1 MTIYA
6 ATTNQGKLRE
16 FSECAGEQGVEV
28 LALPGIE
35 GMPEPVED
43 AATFE
48 GNAELKAVGY
58 SRLALASG
66 KTGLLVFADDSG
78 LEVDALGGQPGVR
91 SARFADDLGL
101 GGSGSRSGA
110 NAHLSDDESP
120 QRASSLGTP
129 IAVAKMGHPDSWPG
143 LSKDERNNRA
153 VLSLLR
159 DLPTSLDADG
169 GLTLDNRGAR
179 FVCVLVLAR
188 DGEVV
193 LRARG
198 EVEGQILDAPRG
210 TDGFGYDPLF
220 LVSEL
225 GKTLAETTREEKW
238 RVSHRG
244 NAFRE
249 LLRGLLDVPP
259 RPAS

>member
-16 FSECAGEQGVEV
+16 FRECAGEQGVEV

-35 GMPEPVED
+35 QMPEPVED
-43 AATFE
+43 AATFM
-48 GNAELKAVGY
+48 GNAELKAVAY
-58 SRLALASG
+58 SCAAMAVGMRGAM
-66 KTGLLVFADDSG
+66 VFADDSG
-78 LEVDALGGQPGVR
+78 LEVEALGGQPGVR
-91 SARFADDLGL
+91 SARFADDLGFEV
-101 GGSGSRSGA
+101 GA
-110 NAHLSDDESP
+110 
-120 QRASSLGTP
+120 GT
-129 IAVAKMGHPDSWPG
+129 
-143 LSKDERNNRA
+143 KDERNNRA
-153 VLSLLR
+153 VVSLLR
-159 DLPTSLDADG
+159 DLPEALEADG

-179 FVCVLVLAR
+179 FVCALVLAK

-193 LRARG
+193 LRAEG
-198 EVEGQILDAPRG
+198 EVEGEILDAPRG

-220 LVSEL
+220 LVPEL

-249 LLRGLLDVPP
+249 LLRKV
-259 RPAS
+259 AAVK

>member
-6 ATTNQGKLRE
+6 ATTNEGKLRE

-35 GMPEPVED
+35 TMPEPVED
-43 AATFE
+43 AATFM
-48 GNAELKAVGY
+48 GNAELKAVAY
-58 SRLALASG
+58 SRLAA
-66 KTGLLVFADDSG
+66 GLMVFADDSG
-78 LEVDALGGQPGVR
+78 LEVEALGGQPGVR
-91 SARFADDLGL
+91 SARFADDLGFEV
-101 GGSGSRSGA
+101 GQG
-110 NAHLSDDESP
+110 
-120 QRASSLGTP
+120 
-129 IAVAKMGHPDSWPG
+129 
-143 LSKDERNNRA
+143 SKDERNNRA

-159 DLPTSLDADG
+159 DLPQALEADG

-179 FVCVLVLAR
+179 FVCALVLAK

-193 LRARG
+193 LRAEG
-198 EVEGQILDAPRG
+198 EVEGVVLEEAKG

-220 LVSEL
+220 LVPGM
-225 GKTLAETTREEKW
+225 GKTLAEMSPEEKW

-249 LLRGLLDVPP
+249 LLRQLKDFEQSG
-259 RPAS
+259 R

>member
-16 FSECAGEQGVEV
+16 FAECAGEQGVEV

-35 GMPEPVED
+35 TMQEPVED

-48 GNAELKAVGY
+48 GNAEKKAVAY
-58 SRLALASG
+58 SKL
-66 KTGLLVFADDSG
+66 TPGLMVFADDSG

-91 SARFADDLGL
+91 SARFADDLGFEV
-101 GGSGSRSGA
+101 GV
-110 NAHLSDDESP
+110 
-120 QRASSLGTP
+120 GT
-129 IAVAKMGHPDSWPG
+129 
-143 LSKDERNNRA
+143 KDERNNRA
-153 VLSLLR
+153 VVSLLR
-159 DLPTSLDADG
+159 DLPRRFAADG

-179 FVCVLVLAR
+179 FVCALVLAR
-188 DGEVV
+188 DGAVV

-220 LVSEL
+220 LVPEL
-225 GKTLAETTREEKW
+225 GKTLAEVSKEEKW

-249 LLRGLLDVPP
+249 LLRQLVAGKADPL
-259 RPAS
+259 RG

>member
-16 FSECAGEQGVEV
+16 FRECAGEQGVEV

-35 GMPEPVED
+35 ALPEPVED

-48 GNAELKAVGY
+48 GNAELKAVAY
-58 SRLALASG
+58 SKLAR
-66 KTGLLVFADDSG
+66 GLLVFADDSG
-78 LEVDALGGQPGVR
+78 LEVDALGGDPGVR
-91 SARFADDLGL
+91 SARFADDLGFEV
-101 GGSGSRSGA
+101 GQG
-110 NAHLSDDESP
+110 
-120 QRASSLGTP
+120 
-129 IAVAKMGHPDSWPG
+129 
-143 LSKDERNNRA
+143 SKDERNNRA
-153 VLSLLR
+153 VVSLLR
-159 DLPTSLDADG
+159 ELTPVLEADG
-169 GLTLDNRGAR
+169 GLTLDNRGGR
-179 FVCVLVLAR
+179 FVCALVLAK

-220 LVSEL
+220 LVPEL

-238 RVSHRG
+238 AVSHRG

-249 LLRGLLDVPP
+249 LLRGLEKL
-259 RPAS
+259 AS

>member
-43 AATFE
+43 AATFM
-48 GNAELKAVGY
+48 GNAELKAAAY
-58 SRLALASG
+58 SRLAP
-66 KTGLLVFADDSG
+66 GLMVFADDSG

-91 SARFADDLGL
+91 SARFADDLSFEVG
-101 GGSGSRSGA
+101 
-110 NAHLSDDESP
+110 
-120 QRASSLGTP
+120 QGT
-129 IAVAKMGHPDSWPG
+129 
-143 LSKDERNNRA
+143 KDERNNRA

-159 DLPTSLDADG
+159 QVPARTDAVSWPEEPAG
-169 GLTLDNRGAR
+169 GREANRAAR
-179 FVCVLVLAR
+179 FVCALVMAK
-188 DGEVV
+188 DGEVM

-198 EVEGQILDAPRG
+198 EVDGQILDAPRG

-220 LVSEL
+220 LVPEL
-225 GKTLAETTREEKW
+225 GKTLAEVSREEKW

-249 LLRGLLDVPP
+249 LLRELVQSKADPLRG
-259 RPAS
+259 

>member
-16 FSECAGEQGVEV
+16 FRECAGEQGVDV
-28 LALPGIE
+28 LGLPGIE
-35 GMPEPVED
+35 QMPEPVED

-48 GNAELKAVGY
+48 GNAELKAVAY
-58 SRLALASG
+58 SKLVLASG
-66 KTGLLVFADDSG
+66 KTGLMVFADDSG

-91 SARFADDLGL
+91 SARFADDLGFEV
-101 GGSGSRSGA
+101 GV
-110 NAHLSDDESP
+110 
-120 QRASSLGTP
+120 GT
-129 IAVAKMGHPDSWPG
+129 
-143 LSKDERNNRA
+143 KDERNNRA

-159 DLPTSLDADG
+159 DLPGALDADG

-179 FVCVLVLAR
+179 FVCALVLAK

-198 EVEGQILDAPRG
+198 EVEGVVLEQPRG

-220 LVSEL
+220 LVPEL
-225 GKTLAETTREEKW
+225 GKTLAEVSREEKW

-244 NAFRE
+244 NAFRN
-249 LLRGLLDVPP
+249 LLRQLGSCD
-259 RPAS
+259 PAHRDKAR

>member
-16 FSECAGEQGVEV
+16 FSDCASEQGVEV
-28 LALPGIE
+28 LALPGVE
-35 GMPEPVED
+35 FMQELVED

-48 GNAELKAVGY
+48 GNAEKKAVAY
-58 SRLALASG
+58 SKLALASG
-66 KTGLLVFADDSG
+66 KTGLMVFADDSG

-91 SARFADDLGL
+91 SARFAEDLGL
-101 GGSGSRSGA
+101 GD
-110 NAHLSDDESP
+110 NAHLSDDE
-120 QRASSLGTP
+120 T
-129 IAVAKMGHPDSWPG
+129 VAKMGHPDSWRG

-153 VLSLLR
+153 VVSLLR
-159 DLPTSLDADG
+159 ELPEALDADG

-179 FVCVLVLAR
+179 FVCALVLAK
-188 DGEVV
+188 DGAVV

-220 LVSEL
+220 LLPEL
-225 GKTLAETTREEKW
+225 GKTLAEVSREEKW
-238 RVSHRG
+238 AVSHRG

-249 LLRGLLDVPP
+249 LLRQLKDFAQSG
-259 RPAS
+259 R

>member
-1 MTIYA
+1 MMTIYA

-16 FSECAGEQGVEV
+16 FSECASEQGVEV

-35 GMPEPVED
+35 FMPEPVED

-48 GNAELKAVGY
+48 GNAELKAVAY
-58 SRLALASG
+58 SRLAP
-66 KTGLLVFADDSG
+66 GLMVFADDSG

-91 SARFADDLGL
+91 SARFADDLGFEV
-101 GGSGSRSGA
+101 GSG
-110 NAHLSDDESP
+110 
-120 QRASSLGTP
+120 T
-129 IAVAKMGHPDSWPG
+129 
-143 LSKDERNNRA
+143 KDERNNRA

-159 DLPTSLDADG
+159 DLGRELEPDG
-169 GLTLDNRGAR
+169 GVIAGERAAR
-179 FVCVLVLAR
+179 FVCALVLAK

-193 LRARG
+193 LMAEG
-198 EVEGQILDAPRG
+198 EVEGQVLDAPRG

-220 LVSEL
+220 LVPEL
-225 GKTLAETTREEKW
+225 GKTLAEVSAEEKW

-249 LLRGLLDVPP
+249 LLRQLKDFAQSG
-259 RPAS
+259 R

>member
-16 FSECAGEQGVEV
+16 FAECAGEQGVEV

-35 GMPEPVED
+35 TMQEPVED

-48 GNAELKAVGY
+48 GNAEKKAVAY
-58 SRLALASG
+58 SKLAA
-66 KTGLLVFADDSG
+66 GLMVFADDSG

-91 SARFADDLGL
+91 SARFADDLGFEV
-101 GGSGSRSGA
+101 GSG
-110 NAHLSDDESP
+110 
-120 QRASSLGTP
+120 T
-129 IAVAKMGHPDSWPG
+129 
-143 LSKDERNNRA
+143 KDERNNRA
-153 VLSLLR
+153 VVSLLR
-159 DLPTSLDADG
+159 DLPRRFEADG

-179 FVCVLVLAR
+179 FVCALVLAK
-188 DGEVV
+188 DGQVV

-198 EVEGQILDAPRG
+198 EDEGVVLEEPRG

-220 LVSEL
+220 LVPGM
-225 GKTLAETTREEKW
+225 GKTLAETTKEEKW

-249 LLRGLLDVPP
+249 LLRKL
-259 RPAS
+259 ASEEFGS